1 MNALSDIQ
9 PPKLGQKQLL
19 FPTTS
24 WWYYC
29 LEAIMN
35 KINEILSKLVN
46 AITEIA
52 GKPVIFALAAAM
64 IATWF
69 IVGILFKYDELWFNI
84 LDVFV
89 FLTTFFLVFVVQS
102 TQNADTKAIQ
112 DKLDEIIDSLPRAS
126 NKKKAEEKVFKSG
139 KKKI

>member
-1 MNALSDIQ
+1 
-9 PPKLGQKQLL
+9 
-19 FPTTS
+19 
-24 WWYYC
+24 
-29 LEAIMN
+29 MN

-52 GKPVIFALAAAM
+52 GKPVIFALAVAM

-69 IVGILFKYDELWFNI
+69 IVGILFKYDELWFDI